1 MTNHKEGKIDE
12 ETVVPIGWVWKAI
25 AVAASIL
32 LLIVPAVA
40 YAVSLQ
46 VKVEYTAKAVE
57 LIPKMQQD
65 IATLLERTNPSKQA
79 SKETTIGP
87 AFSNQ
92 TSSRFV
98 ASDK

>member
-12 ETVVPIGWVWKAI
+12 GTVVPIGWVWKAI

-32 LLIVPAVA
+32 LLVVPAVA
-40 YAVSLQ
+40 YAVSIQ

-57 LIPKMQQD
+57 AIPQMKED
-65 IATLLERTNPSKQA
+65 IATLLERTDPKKQA
-79 SKETTIGP
+79 SIEESIGP
-87 AFSNQ
+87 VAAKGSAR
-92 TSSRFV
+92 SV